1 MAPSSSALVEAS
13 APAAAAPPPEEDA
26 ELPVDLSQLPSIPAA
41 KSLLL
46 INNFVANTTR
56 FLNHFAHECEE
67 RIARV
72 SDNVTRVEILLAIL
86 EAKLN
91 SIPDLNVSD
100 AEVAAAAGGEDA
112 GLNLA
117 ANQMNLGISDQ
128 DLPSMEA
135 AAANGTPMPPPPP
148 PPEEEGASIEGLP
161 PPPPPPP
168 SMDGMEGAL
177 IVPPP
182 PPPSSPG
189 AASMPPPPP
198 SSMGDFDDDEGE
210 VEEQQSDAPPVLKLK
225 DDPVYAKYF
234 TMRRLGIPDQV
245 IEHKLLMDGMDPN
258 ILNMDPE
265 GPSPSGGLAPTM
277 DAEPTGPI
285 LPIMPPPLPRSED
298 ESSSADDERMELP
311 PPPPSLSEPRAA
323 ERRPSGNIGMP
334 FPPPPPP
341 ISPTSSF
348 GGPASLFGDGP
359 PAPPPPPPSSTGRP
373 APPVSEMESS
383 SDDDIE
389 EFAVDE
395 PPAADSG
402 VMKLKDDP
410 AFEKYFKMRKLG
422 MPDGVIQHKLMM
434 DGVTLDILNMDPEGP
449 SPNATGA
456 ASLDTAPT
464 APDCDEVRVYKY
476 FAGAVIKLPTTY
488 SLDDSSQLDRVSPPI
503 RALVP
508 EASIEVY
515 YQRGDD
521 VN

>member
-1 MAPSSSALVEAS
+1 MSTSSALVTSS
-13 APAAAAPPPEEDA
+13 APAPPPTEEDA

-67 RIARV
+67 RITRV

-91 SIPDLNVSD
+91 SIPDLSVTD
-100 AEVAAAAGGEDA
+100 AEVAAVANGDDGN
-112 GLNLA
+112 LNLN
-117 ANQMNLGISDQ
+117 ANQMDLGISDQ
-128 DLPSMEA
+128 DLPSMED
-135 AAANGTPMPPPPP
+135 AAANGTPLPPPPP
-148 PPEEEGASIEGLP
+148 PPEEEGVLIEGIP

-168 SMDGMEGAL
+168 SMDGMDGTL

-182 PPPSSPG
+182 PSSPTG
-189 AASMPPPPP
+189 SMPPPPP
-198 SSMGDFDDDEGE
+198 SSMGDFDDDDVE
-210 VEEQQSDAPPVLKLK
+210 VPQSDGPAVLKLK
-225 DDPVYAKYF
+225 DDPIYAKYF
-234 TMRRLGIPDQV
+234 TMRRLGIPEQV
-245 IEHKLLMDGMDPN
+245 IAQKLLMDGMDTN

-285 LPIMPPPLPRSED
+285 LPIMAPPPPRSDSNSDSDSE
-298 ESSSADDERMELP
+298 DERMELP
-311 PPPPSLSEPRAA
+311 PPPPSLSEPRNA

-334 FPPPPPP
+334 FPAPPPP
-341 ISPTSSF
+341 ISPTSSI
-348 GGPASLFGDGP
+348 GGAASLFGDGP
-359 PAPPPPPPSSTGRP
+359 PPPPPPPPSTGRP
-373 APPVSEMESS
+373 APPASEMESS

-389 EFAVDE
+389 EFDVDDR
-395 PPAADSG
+395 PPTATDSG

-456 ASLDTAPT
+456 TSTATP
-464 APDCDEVRVYKY
+464 ADNPAQPPLPPGLPPPPPARP
-476 FAGAVIKLPTTY
+476 AGGLPPPPVKRY
-488 SLDDSSQLDRVSPPI
+488 DDSDSDFDS
-503 RALVP
+503 
-508 EASIEVY
+508 
-515 YQRGDD
+515 D
-521 VN
+521 

>member
-1 MAPSSSALVEAS
+1 MSTSSALVAS
-13 APAAAAPPPEEDA
+13 SAALAPPEEDA

-67 RIARV
+67 RITRV

-91 SIPDLNVSD
+91 SIPDLSVSD
-100 AEVAAAAGGEDA
+100 AEVKAATGDD
-112 GLNLA
+112 LNLSQ
-117 ANQMNLGISDQ
+117 NLMDLGISDQ
-128 DLPSMEA
+128 DLPSMET
-135 AAANGTPMPPPPP
+135 AAANGMPPPP
-148 PPEEEGASIEGLP
+148 PPEEEGVSIEGLL

-177 IVPPP
+177 VVPPP
-182 PPPSSPG
+182 PPPPG
-189 AASMPPPPP
+189 APLSPTGSMPPPPP
-198 SSMGDFDDDEGE
+198 SSMGDFDDDDE
-210 VEEQQSDAPPVLKLK
+210 VEVKSDGPSMLKLK
-225 DDPVYAKYF
+225 DDPAYAKYF

-245 IEHKLLMDGMDPN
+245 IEHKLLMDGMDAN
-258 ILNMDPE
+258 VLNMDPE

-285 LPIMPPPLPRSED
+285 LPIMPPPPPTLD
-298 ESSSADDERMELP
+298 GESDSDDERMELP
-311 PPPPSLSEPRAA
+311 PPPPSLSQPRA

-341 ISPTSSF
+341 ISPTASV

-373 APPVSEMESS
+373 APPVSEIESS
-383 SDDDIE
+383 SSDDIE
-389 EFAVDE
+389 EFDVDD
-395 PPAADSG
+395 PPSIAADSG

-422 MPDGVIQHKLMM
+422 MPDGVIQHKLTM

-449 SPNATGA
+449 SPNTTGA
-456 ASLDTAPT
+456 APGAEETQPPLPPGLPPPPPARPAVLYSDTCANLAGVGRIT
-464 APDCDEVRVYKY
+464 RLISSSADGNYKRAEI
-476 FAGAVIKLPTTY
+476 FTELHRRQNSTT
-488 SLDDSSQLDRVSPPI
+488 
-503 RALVP
+503 
-508 EASIEVY
+508 
-515 YQRGDD
+515 
-521 VN
+521 

>member
-1 MAPSSSALVEAS
+1 MAPMSTSTALVTS
-13 APAAAAPPPEEDA
+13 STPAPPPPEEDA

-67 RIARV
+67 RITRV

-91 SIPDLNVSD
+91 SIPDLSVTD
-100 AEVAAAAGGEDA
+100 AEVAAVANGDDGN
-112 GLNLA
+112 LNLN
-117 ANQMNLGISDQ
+117 ANQMDLGISDQ
-128 DLPSMEA
+128 DLPSMED
-135 AAANGTPMPPPPP
+135 AAANGTPLPPPPP
-148 PPEEEGASIEGLP
+148 PPEEEGALIEGVP

-168 SMDGMEGAL
+168 SMDGMDGAL

-182 PPPSSPG
+182 PSSPSG
-189 AASMPPPPP
+189 SMPPPPP
-198 SSMGDFDDDEGE
+198 SSMGNFDEDDTQE
-210 VEEQQSDAPPVLKLK
+210 VEVTQSDGPAVLKLK
-225 DDPVYAKYF
+225 DDPAYAKYF

-277 DAEPTGPI
+277 DTEPTGPI
-285 LPIMPPPLPRSED
+285 LPIMAPPPPRSDSDSDSE
-298 ESSSADDERMELP
+298 DERMELP
-311 PPPPSLSEPRAA
+311 PPPPSLSEPRNA

-341 ISPTSSF
+341 ISPTSSI
-348 GGPASLFGDGP
+348 GGAASLFGDGP
-359 PAPPPPPPSSTGRP
+359 PPPPPPPPSTGRP
-373 APPVSEMESS
+373 APPASEMESS

-389 EFAVDE
+389 EFDVDDP
-395 PPAADSG
+395 PPAATDSG

-456 ASLDTAPT
+456 TSVATPAVDSAQPPLPPGLPPPPPARP
-464 APDCDEVRVYKY
+464 
-476 FAGAVIKLPTTY
+476 AGGLPPPPVKRY
-488 SLDDSSQLDRVSPPI
+488 DDSDSDFDS
-503 RALVP
+503 
-508 EASIEVY
+508 
-515 YQRGDD
+515 D
-521 VN
+521 

>member
-1 MAPSSSALVEAS
+1 MAPMSTSSALVVAAS
-13 APAAAAPPPEEDA
+13 PSTAPPPEEDA
-26 ELPVDLSQLPSIPAA
+26 ELLVDLSQLPAIPAA

-67 RIARV
+67 RVTRV
-72 SDNVTRVEILLAIL
+72 SDSVTRVEILLAIL

-100 AEVAAAAGGEDA
+100 AQVAAAANGDVA
-112 GLNLA
+112 LS
-117 ANQMNLGISDQ
+117 ANQMDLGISDQ

-135 AAANGTPMPPPPP
+135 NGAPLPPPPP
-148 PPEEEGASIEGLP
+148 PAEEQGASIEGV
-161 PPPPPPP
+161 PPPPPP

-182 PPPSSPG
+182 PPPSSPSG
-189 AASMPPPPP
+189 SMPPPPP
-198 SSMGDFDDDEGE
+198 SLMGDFDDDDDEEEAE
-210 VEEQQSDAPPVLKLK
+210 VEESDGPPLLKLK
-225 DDPVYAKYF
+225 DDPAYAKYF

-245 IEHKLLMDGMDPN
+245 IEHKLLMDGMDAN
-258 ILNMDPE
+258 VFNMDPE

-285 LPIMPPPLPRSED
+285 LPIMAPPPPRSD
-298 ESSSADDERMELP
+298 SESDSEDERMELP
-311 PPPPSLSEPRAA
+311 PPPPSLSEPRNA
-323 ERRPSGNIGMP
+323 ERRLSGNIGMP
-334 FPPPPPP
+334 FPLPPQL
-341 ISPTSSF
+341 ISPTSSI

-359 PAPPPPPPSSTGRP
+359 PAPPPPPPPSSTGRP

-389 EFAVDE
+389 EFDVDD
-395 PPAADSG
+395 PPSAAADSG

-422 MPDGVIQHKLMM
+422 MPDGVIQHKLTM

-456 ASLDTAPT
+456 PT
-464 APDCDEVRVYKY
+464 ASAAAES
-476 FAGAVIKLPTTY
+476 ALPPLPPGLPPPPARPVGGLPPPPVKRY
-488 SLDDSSQLDRVSPPI
+488 DDSDSDFDS
-503 RALVP
+503 
-508 EASIEVY
+508 
-515 YQRGDD
+515 D
-521 VN
+521 